1 MPKILITVNSIL
13 DYSLHVYENKRLF
26 NDMEHEDQDT
36 GNASNIACNR
46 GSKTFL
52 TQRYQVII
60 KLGFNRLT
68 IGFHCKADD
77 PTKSR
82 RTCTYLITLFSSFR
96 SFQLGLTRTLADI
109 LEVLTSLKTVK

>member
-1 MPKILITVNSIL
+1 MGLRTKGYLI
-13 DYSLHVYENKRLF
+13 
-26 NDMEHEDQDT
+26 DMEHEDQDT

-60 KLGFNRLT
+60 NLGFNRLT
-68 IGFHCKADD
+68 VGFHCKADD